1 MGEEMVKL
9 SEQENSS
16 YHIPVMLDECI
27 ESLQIKPNGVYVDC
41 TFGGGGHSRAILEK
55 LEKDGRLYA
64 FDQDEDAKANIPKGD
79 DRITFIPYNFKHLQ
93 RFLKLNGVTKVDGI
107 LADLGV
113 SSYQFDTAE
122 KGFST
127 RFEGPL
133 DMRMD
138 NSNPLT
144 AEHLLLTYSEQEL
157 HKMFEQYGEVTNSKT
172 LAKHIVACRNKMP
185 LTTTFQLKEM
195 LSPIVK
201 GNPNKYFSQVFQ
213 AIRMEVNDET
223 GALKEML
230 LQTPDILTEGG
241 RLAVITF
248 HSIEDR
254 IVKVFMREESFEEEA
269 YNPFS
274 RDVKEKKLRIVEKK
288 ALVATEVELKKNK
301 RSRSA
306 KLRVAER
313 K

>member
-1 MGEEMVKL
+1 MERTQGEV
-9 SEQENSS
+9 SS
-16 YHIPVMLDECI
+16 YHISVLLQ
-27 ESLQIKPNGVYVDC
+27 ESIDALQIKPEGIYVDC
-41 TFGGGGHSRAILEK
+41 TFGGGGHSKAILAK
-55 LEKDGRLYA
+55 LGKEGKLFA
-64 FDQDEDAKANIPKGD
+64 FDQDDDAKANVPAD
-79 DRITFIPYNFKHLQ
+79 DRITFLPYNFRHLQ
-93 RFLKLNGVTKVDGI
+93 RFLKLNGISKVNGI

-138 NSNPLT
+138 TGSALT
-144 AEHLLLTYSEQEL
+144 AEQLLLTYSEQQL

-172 LAKHIVACRNKMP
+172 LAKHIVANRNKMP

-195 LSPIVK
+195 LAPMVK

-213 AIRMEVNDET
+213 AIRMEVNDEM
-223 GALKEML
+223 GALKDML
-230 LQTPDILTEGG
+230 LQTPDLLKEGG

-254 IVKVFMREESFEEEA
+254 IVKVFMRDETFEEEV

-274 RDVKEKKLRIVEKK
+274 RDVREKKLTIIAKK
-288 ALVATEVELKKNK
+288 AIEAKEEELKKNR

-306 KLRVAER
+306 RLRVAER

>member
-1 MGEEMVKL
+1 MEEAV
-9 SEQENSS
+9 ERTQGQDSS
-16 YHIPVMLDECI
+16 YHISVLLQ
-27 ESLQIKPNGVYVDC
+27 ESIDALQIKSDGIYVDC
-41 TFGGGGHSRAILEK
+41 TFGGGGHSKAILEK
-55 LEKDGRLYA
+55 LGKEGKLFA
-64 FDQDEDAKANIPKGD
+64 FDQDDDAKANVPAD
-79 DRITFIPYNFKHLQ
+79 NRITFLPYNFRHLQ
-93 RFLKLNGVTKVDGI
+93 RFLKLNGITKVDGI

-138 NSNPLT
+138 NGAALT
-144 AEHLLLTYSEQEL
+144 AEQLLLSYSEQQL

-172 LAKHIVACRNKMP
+172 LAKHIVANRNKMP

-195 LSPIVK
+195 LAPVVK

-213 AIRMEVNDET
+213 AIRMEVNDEM
-223 GALKEML
+223 GALKDML
-230 LQTPDILTEGG
+230 MQTPDLLKEGG

-254 IVKVFMREESFEEEA
+254 IVKVFMREETFEEEV

-274 RDVKEKKLRIVEKK
+274 RDVKERKLTIIAKK
-288 ALVATEVELKKNK
+288 AIEANEEELKKNR

>member
-1 MGEEMVKL
+1 MKDAVERTQGED
-9 SEQENSS
+9 SS
-16 YHIPVMLDECI
+16 YHISVLLQ
-27 ESLQIKPNGVYVDC
+27 ESIDALQIKPEGIYVDC
-41 TFGGGGHSRAILEK
+41 TFGGGGHSKAILAQLGKEGK
-55 LEKDGRLYA
+55 LFG
-64 FDQDEDAKANIPKGD
+64 FDQDDDAKANVPAD
-79 DRITFIPYNFKHLQ
+79 DRITFLPYNFRHLQ
-93 RFLKLNGVTKVDGI
+93 RFLKLNGISKVDGI

-138 NSNPLT
+138 TGSALT
-144 AEHLLLTYSEQEL
+144 AEQLLLTYSEQQL
-157 HKMFEQYGEVTNSKT
+157 HKMFEQYGEVSNSKT
-172 LAKHIVACRNKMP
+172 LAKHIVANRNKMP
-185 LTTTFQLKEM
+185 LTNTFQLKEM
-195 LSPIVK
+195 LAPMVK

-213 AIRMEVNDET
+213 AIRMEVNDEM
-223 GALKEML
+223 GALKDML
-230 LQTPDILTEGG
+230 LQTPDLLKEGG

-254 IVKVFMREESFEEEA
+254 IVKVFMRDETFEEEV

-274 RDVKEKKLRIVEKK
+274 RDVKEKKLTIIAKK
-288 ALVATEVELKKNK
+288 AIEAKEEELKKNR

-306 KLRVAER
+306 RLRVAER

>member
-1 MGEEMVKL
+1 MERTQGED
-9 SEQENSS
+9 SS
-16 YHIPVMLDECI
+16 YHISVLLQ
-27 ESLQIKPNGVYVDC
+27 ESIDALQIKPEGIYVDC
-41 TFGGGGHSRAILEK
+41 TFGGGGHSKAILAK
-55 LEKDGRLYA
+55 LGKEGKLFA
-64 FDQDEDAKANIPKGD
+64 FDQDDDAKANVPAD
-79 DRITFIPYNFKHLQ
+79 DRITFLPYNFRHLQ
-93 RFLKLNGVTKVDGI
+93 RFLKLNGISKVNGI

-138 NSNPLT
+138 TGSALT
-144 AEHLLLTYSEQEL
+144 AEQLLLTYSEQQL

-172 LAKHIVACRNKMP
+172 LAKHIVANRNKMP

-195 LSPIVK
+195 LAPMVK

-213 AIRMEVNDET
+213 AIRMEVNDEM
-223 GALKEML
+223 GALKDML
-230 LQTPDILTEGG
+230 LQTPDLLKEGG

-254 IVKVFMREESFEEEA
+254 IVKVFMRDETFEEEV

-274 RDVKEKKLRIVEKK
+274 RDVREKKLTIIAKK
-288 ALVATEVELKKNK
+288 AIEAKEEELKKNR

-306 KLRVAER
+306 RLRVAER

>member
-1 MGEEMVKL
+1 MEEAV
-9 SEQENSS
+9 ERTQGQDSS
-16 YHIPVMLDECI
+16 YHISVLLQ
-27 ESLQIKPNGVYVDC
+27 ESIDALQIKSDGIYVDC
-41 TFGGGGHSRAILEK
+41 TFGGGGHSKAILEK
-55 LEKDGRLYA
+55 LGKEGKLFA
-64 FDQDEDAKANIPKGD
+64 FDQDDDAKANVPAD
-79 DRITFIPYNFKHLQ
+79 NRITFLPYNFRHLQ
-93 RFLKLNGVTKVDGI
+93 RFLKLNGITKVDGI

-138 NSNPLT
+138 NGSALT
-144 AEHLLLTYSEQEL
+144 AEQLLLSYSEQQL
-157 HKMFEQYGEVTNSKT
+157 HKMFEQFGEVTNSKT
-172 LAKHIVACRNKMP
+172 LAKHIVANRNKMP

-195 LSPIVK
+195 LAPVVK

-213 AIRMEVNDET
+213 AIRMEVNDEM
-223 GALKEML
+223 GALKDML
-230 LQTPDILTEGG
+230 MQTPDLLKEGG

-254 IVKVFMREESFEEEA
+254 IVKVFMREETFEEEV

-274 RDVKEKKLRIVEKK
+274 RDVKERKLTIIAKK
-288 ALVATEVELKKNK
+288 AIEANEEELKKNR

>member
-1 MGEEMVKL
+1 MGEEKGQF
-9 SEQENSS
+9 SEQDSS
-16 YHIPVMLDECI
+16 YHIPVLLQ
-27 ESLQIKPNGVYVDC
+27 ESIDALQIKPDGVYVDC
-41 TFGGGGHSRAILEK
+41 TFGGGGHSRAILSK
-55 LEKDGRLYA
+55 LGKKGKLFA
-64 FDQDEDAKANIPKGD
+64 FDQDDDAKANVPKD
-79 DRITFIPYNFKHLQ
+79 ERFTFLPYNFKYLQ
-93 RFLKLNGVTKVDGI
+93 RFLKLNGILKVDGI

-138 NSNPLT
+138 NGSSLK
-144 AEHLLLTYSEQEL
+144 AEQLLLMYSEQQL

-195 LSPIVK
+195 LAPIVK

-213 AIRMEVNDET
+213 AIRMEVNDEM
-223 GALKEML
+223 GVLKEML
-230 LQTPDILTEGG
+230 LQTPDLLKEGG

-254 IVKVFMREESFEEEA
+254 IVKVFMRDETFEEEV

-274 RDVKEKKLRIVEKK
+274 RDVKEKKLMIIAKK
-288 ALVATEVELKKNK
+288 AIEAKEDELRKNK

-306 KLRVAER
+306 RLRVAER

>member
-1 MGEEMVKL
+1 VERTQGED
-9 SEQENSS
+9 SS
-16 YHIPVMLDECI
+16 YHISVLLQ
-27 ESLQIKPNGVYVDC
+27 ESIDALQIKPEGIYVDC
-41 TFGGGGHSRAILEK
+41 TFGGGGHSRAILAQLGKEGK
-55 LEKDGRLYA
+55 LFA
-64 FDQDEDAKANIPKGD
+64 FDQDDDAKANVPAD
-79 DRITFIPYNFKHLQ
+79 DRITFLPYNFRHLQ
-93 RFLKLNGVTKVDGI
+93 RFLKLNGISKVDGI

-138 NSNPLT
+138 TGSALT
-144 AEHLLLTYSEQEL
+144 AEQLLLTYSEQQL
-157 HKMFEQYGEVTNSKT
+157 HKMFEQYGEVSNSKT
-172 LAKHIVACRNKMP
+172 LAKHIVANRNKMP
-185 LTTTFQLKEM
+185 LTNTFQLKEM
-195 LSPIVK
+195 LAPMVK

-213 AIRMEVNDET
+213 AIRMEVNDEM
-223 GALKEML
+223 GALKDML
-230 LQTPDILTEGG
+230 LQTPDLLKEGG

-254 IVKVFMREESFEEEA
+254 IVKVFMRDETFEEEV

-274 RDVKEKKLRIVEKK
+274 RDVKEKKLTIIAKK
-288 ALVATEVELKKNK
+288 AIEAKEEELKKNR

-306 KLRVAER
+306 RLRVAER

>member
-1 MGEEMVKL
+1 MERTQG
-9 SEQENSS
+9 QDSS
-16 YHIPVMLDECI
+16 YHISVLLQ
-27 ESLQIKPNGVYVDC
+27 ESIDALQIKSDGIYVDC
-41 TFGGGGHSRAILEK
+41 TFGGGGHSKAILEK
-55 LEKDGRLYA
+55 LGKEGKLFA
-64 FDQDEDAKANIPKGD
+64 FDQDDDAKANVPAD
-79 DRITFIPYNFKHLQ
+79 NRITFLPYNFRHLQ
-93 RFLKLNGVTKVDGI
+93 RFLKLNGITKVDGI

-138 NSNPLT
+138 NGSALT
-144 AEHLLLTYSEQEL
+144 AEQLLLSYSEQQL
-157 HKMFEQYGEVTNSKT
+157 HKMFEQFGEVTNSKT
-172 LAKHIVACRNKMP
+172 LAKHIVANRNKMP

-195 LSPIVK
+195 LAPVVK

-213 AIRMEVNDET
+213 AIRMEVNDEM
-223 GALKEML
+223 GALKDML
-230 LQTPDILTEGG
+230 MQTPDLLKEGG

-254 IVKVFMREESFEEEA
+254 IVKVFMREETFEEEV

-274 RDVKEKKLRIVEKK
+274 RDVKERKLTIIAKK
-288 ALVATEVELKKNK
+288 AIEANEEELKKNR

>member
-1 MGEEMVKL
+1 MIEEKAMA
-9 SEQENSS
+9 SEQDSS
-16 YHIPVMLDECI
+16 YHIPVLLNECI
-27 ESLQIKPNGVYVDC
+27 EALNIKPSGVYVDC
-41 TFGGGGHSRAILEK
+41 TYGGGGHSRVILEK
-55 LEKDGRLYA
+55 LGKDGKLFA
-64 FDQDEDAKANIPKGD
+64 FDQDDDAKANVPKGD
-79 DRITFIPYNFKHLQ
+79 DRITFLPYNFKHLQ
-93 RFLKLNGVTKVDGI
+93 RFLKLNGVMKVDGI

-138 NSNPLT
+138 SSSPFT
-144 AEHLLLTYSEQEL
+144 AEQLLLTYSEQQL

-195 LSPIVK
+195 LSAIVK

-230 LQTPDILTEGG
+230 LQTPDILKEGG

-254 IVKVFMREESFEEEA
+254 IVKVFMRDESFEEEV

-274 RDVKEKKLRIVEKK
+274 RDVKVKKLRVVEKK
-288 ALVATEVELKKNK
+288 AIAATEDELKKNK

-313 K
+313 I

>member
-1 MGEEMVKL
+1 MKDAVERTQGEV
-9 SEQENSS
+9 SS
-16 YHIPVMLDECI
+16 YHISVLLQ
-27 ESLQIKPNGVYVDC
+27 ESIDALQIKPEGIYVDC
-41 TFGGGGHSRAILEK
+41 TFGGGGHSKAILAQLGKEGK
-55 LEKDGRLYA
+55 LFA
-64 FDQDEDAKANIPKGD
+64 FDQDDDAKANVPAD
-79 DRITFIPYNFKHLQ
+79 DRITFLPYNFRHLQ
-93 RFLKLNGVTKVDGI
+93 RFLKLNGISKVDGI

-138 NSNPLT
+138 TGSALT
-144 AEHLLLTYSEQEL
+144 AEQLLLTYSEQQL

-172 LAKHIVACRNKMP
+172 LAKHIVANRNKMP

-195 LSPIVK
+195 LAPMVK

-213 AIRMEVNDET
+213 AIRMEVNDEM
-223 GALKEML
+223 GALKDML
-230 LQTPDILTEGG
+230 LQTPDLLKEGG

-254 IVKVFMREESFEEEA
+254 IVKVFMRDETFEEEV

-274 RDVKEKKLRIVEKK
+274 RDVKEKKLTIIAKK
-288 ALVATEVELKKNK
+288 AIEAKEEELKKNR

>member
-1 MGEEMVKL
+1 MKDAVERTQGED
-9 SEQENSS
+9 SS
-16 YHIPVMLDECI
+16 YHISVLLQ
-27 ESLQIKPNGVYVDC
+27 ESIDALQIKPEGIYVDC
-41 TFGGGGHSRAILEK
+41 TFGGGGHSRAILAQLGKEGK
-55 LEKDGRLYA
+55 LFA
-64 FDQDEDAKANIPKGD
+64 FDQDDDAKANVPAD
-79 DRITFIPYNFKHLQ
+79 DRITFLPYNFRHLQ
-93 RFLKLNGVTKVDGI
+93 RFLKLNGISKVDGI

-138 NSNPLT
+138 TGSALT
-144 AEHLLLTYSEQEL
+144 AEQLLLTYSEQQL
-157 HKMFEQYGEVTNSKT
+157 HKMFEQYGEVSNSKT
-172 LAKHIVACRNKMP
+172 LAKHIVANRNKMP
-185 LTTTFQLKEM
+185 LTNTFQLKEM
-195 LSPIVK
+195 LAPMVK

-213 AIRMEVNDET
+213 AIRMEVNDEM
-223 GALKEML
+223 GALKDML
-230 LQTPDILTEGG
+230 LQTPDLLKEGG

-254 IVKVFMREESFEEEA
+254 IVKVFMRDETFEEEV

-274 RDVKEKKLRIVEKK
+274 RDVKEKKLTIIAKK
-288 ALVATEVELKKNK
+288 AIEAKEEELKKNR

-306 KLRVAER
+306 RLRVAER

>member
-1 MGEEMVKL
+1 MERTQGED
-9 SEQENSS
+9 SS
-16 YHIPVMLDECI
+16 YHISVLLQ
-27 ESLQIKPNGVYVDC
+27 ESIDALQIKPEGIYVDC
-41 TFGGGGHSRAILEK
+41 TFGGGGHSRAILAQLGKEGK
-55 LEKDGRLYA
+55 LFA
-64 FDQDEDAKANIPKGD
+64 FDQDDDAKANVPAD
-79 DRITFIPYNFKHLQ
+79 DRITFLPYNFRHLQ
-93 RFLKLNGVTKVDGI
+93 RFLKLNGISKVDGI

-138 NSNPLT
+138 TGSALT
-144 AEHLLLTYSEQEL
+144 AEQLLLTYSEQQL
-157 HKMFEQYGEVTNSKT
+157 HKMFEQYGEVSNSKT
-172 LAKHIVACRNKMP
+172 LAKHIVANRNKMP
-185 LTTTFQLKEM
+185 LTNTFQLKEM
-195 LSPIVK
+195 LAPMVK

-213 AIRMEVNDET
+213 AIRMEVNDEM
-223 GALKEML
+223 GALKDML
-230 LQTPDILTEGG
+230 LQTPDLLKEGG

-254 IVKVFMREESFEEEA
+254 IVKVFMRDETFEEEV

-274 RDVKEKKLRIVEKK
+274 RDVKEKKLTIIAKK
-288 ALVATEVELKKNK
+288 AIEAKEEELKKNR

-306 KLRVAER
+306 RLRVAER

>member
-1 MGEEMVKL
+1 V
-9 SEQENSS
+9 
-16 YHIPVMLDECI
+16 P
-27 ESLQIKPNGVYVDC
+27 
-41 TFGGGGHSRAILEK
+41 A
-55 LEKDGRLYA
+55 
-64 FDQDEDAKANIPKGD
+64 D
-79 DRITFIPYNFKHLQ
+79 DRITFLPYNFRHLQ
-93 RFLKLNGVTKVDGI
+93 RFLKLNGISKVDGI

-138 NSNPLT
+138 TGSALT
-144 AEHLLLTYSEQEL
+144 AEQLLLTYSEQQL

-172 LAKHIVACRNKMP
+172 LAKHIVANRNKMP

-195 LSPIVK
+195 LAPMVK

-213 AIRMEVNDET
+213 AIRMEVNDEM
-223 GALKEML
+223 GALKDML
-230 LQTPDILTEGG
+230 LQTPDLLKEGG

-254 IVKVFMREESFEEEA
+254 IVKVFMRDETFEEEV

-274 RDVKEKKLRIVEKK
+274 RDVKEKKLTIIAKK
-288 ALVATEVELKKNK
+288 AIEAKEEELKKNR

>member
-1 MGEEMVKL
+1 MEMAA
-9 SEQENSS
+9 EQDSS
-16 YHIPVMLDECI
+16 YHIPVMLHECI
-27 ESLQIKPNGVYVDC
+27 EALQIKPGGVYVDC

-55 LEKDGRLYA
+55 LGKDGRLFA
-64 FDQDEDAKANIPKGD
+64 FDQDDDAMANVPKGD
-79 DRITFIPYNFKHLQ
+79 DRITFLPYNFKHLQ

-138 NSNPLT
+138 NSSPLT
-144 AEHLLLTYSEQEL
+144 AEHLLLTYTEQQL

-172 LAKHIVACRNKMP
+172 LAKHIVACRHKMP

-230 LQTPDILTEGG
+230 LQTPDILKEGG

-254 IVKVFMREESFEEEA
+254 IVKVFMRDEGCEEEV

-274 RDVKEKKLRIVEKK
+274 REVKEKKLKVVEKK
-288 ALVATEVELKKNK
+288 AIAATEEELKKNK

>member
-1 MGEEMVKL
+1 MKDAVERTQGED
-9 SEQENSS
+9 SS
-16 YHIPVMLDECI
+16 YHISVLLQ
-27 ESLQIKPNGVYVDC
+27 ESIDALQIKPEGIYVDC
-41 TFGGGGHSRAILEK
+41 TFGGGGHSKAILAQLGKEGK
-55 LEKDGRLYA
+55 LFA
-64 FDQDEDAKANIPKGD
+64 FDQDDDAKANVPAD
-79 DRITFIPYNFKHLQ
+79 DRITFLPYNFRHLQ
-93 RFLKLNGVTKVDGI
+93 RFLKLNGITKVDGI

-138 NSNPLT
+138 TGSALT
-144 AEHLLLTYSEQEL
+144 AEQLLLTYSEQQL

-172 LAKHIVACRNKMP
+172 LAKHIVANRNKMP

-195 LSPIVK
+195 LAPIVK

-213 AIRMEVNDET
+213 AIRMEVNDEM
-223 GALKEML
+223 GALKDML
-230 LQTPDILTEGG
+230 LQTPDLLKEGG

-254 IVKVFMREESFEEEA
+254 IVKVFMRDETFEEEV

-274 RDVKEKKLRIVEKK
+274 RDVKEKKLTIIAKK
-288 ALVATEVELKKNK
+288 AIEAKEEELKKNR

-306 KLRVAER
+306 RLRVAER

>member
-1 MGEEMVKL
+1 MKDAVERTQGED
-9 SEQENSS
+9 SS
-16 YHIPVMLDECI
+16 YHISVLLQ
-27 ESLQIKPNGVYVDC
+27 ESIDALQIKPEGIYVDC
-41 TFGGGGHSRAILEK
+41 TFGGGGHSKAILAQLGKEGK
-55 LEKDGRLYA
+55 LFA
-64 FDQDEDAKANIPKGD
+64 FDQDDDAKANVPAD
-79 DRITFIPYNFKHLQ
+79 DRITFLPYNFRHLQ
-93 RFLKLNGVTKVDGI
+93 RFLKLNGISKVDGI

-138 NSNPLT
+138 TGSALT
-144 AEHLLLTYSEQEL
+144 AEQLLLTYSEQQL
-157 HKMFEQYGEVTNSKT
+157 HKMFEQYGEVSNSKT
-172 LAKHIVACRNKMP
+172 LAKHIVANRNKMP

-195 LSPIVK
+195 LAPMVK

-213 AIRMEVNDET
+213 AIRMEVNDEM
-223 GALKEML
+223 GALKDML
-230 LQTPDILTEGG
+230 LQTPDLLKEGG

-254 IVKVFMREESFEEEA
+254 IVKVFIRDETFEEA
-269 YNPFS
+269 VYNPFS
-274 RDVKEKKLRIVEKK
+274 RDVREKKLTIIAKK
-288 ALVATEVELKKNK
+288 AIEAKEEELKKNR

-306 KLRVAER
+306 RLRVAER

>member
-1 MGEEMVKL
+1 MVEEKGQF
-9 SEQENSS
+9 SEQDSS
-16 YHIPVMLDECI
+16 YHIPVLLQ
-27 ESLQIKPNGVYVDC
+27 ESIDALQIKPDGVYVDC
-41 TFGGGGHSRAILEK
+41 TFGGGGHSRAILSK
-55 LEKDGRLYA
+55 LGKEGRLFA
-64 FDQDEDAKANIPKGD
+64 FDQDDDAKANVPD
-79 DRITFIPYNFKHLQ
+79 DERITFLPYNFKYLQ
-93 RFLKLNGVTKVDGI
+93 RFLKLNAVLKVDGI

-138 NSNPLT
+138 NGSSLT
-144 AEHLLLTYSEQEL
+144 AEQLLLTYTEQQL

-195 LSPIVK
+195 LAPIVK

-213 AIRMEVNDET
+213 AIRMEVNDEM
-223 GALKEML
+223 GVLKEML
-230 LQTPDILTEGG
+230 LQTPDLLKEGG

-254 IVKVFMREESFEEEA
+254 IVKVFMRDETFEEEV

-274 RDVKEKKLRIVEKK
+274 RDVKEKKLTIIAKK
-288 ALVATEVELKKNK
+288 AIEAKEDELRKNK

-306 KLRVAER
+306 RLRVAER

>member
-1 MGEEMVKL
+1 MIEEKAMA
-9 SEQENSS
+9 SEQDSS
-16 YHIPVMLDECI
+16 YHIPVMLNECI
-27 ESLQIKPNGVYVDC
+27 EALNIKPSGVYVDC
-41 TFGGGGHSRAILEK
+41 TYGGGGHSRAILEK
-55 LEKDGRLYA
+55 LGKDGKLFA
-64 FDQDEDAKANIPKGD
+64 FDQDDDAKANVPKGD
-79 DRITFIPYNFKHLQ
+79 DRITFLPYNFKHLQ
-93 RFLKLNGVTKVDGI
+93 RFLKLNGVMKVDGI

-138 NSNPLT
+138 NSSPFT
-144 AEHLLLTYSEQEL
+144 AEQLLLTYSEQQL

-195 LSPIVK
+195 LSAIVK

-230 LQTPDILTEGG
+230 LQTPDILKIGG

-254 IVKVFMREESFEEEA
+254 IVKVFMRDESFEEEV

-274 RDVKEKKLRIVEKK
+274 RDVKVKKLKVVEKK
-288 ALVATEVELKKNK
+288 AIAATEDELKKNK

-313 K
+313 I

>member
-1 MGEEMVKL
+1 MVEEKGQF
-9 SEQENSS
+9 SEQDSS
-16 YHIPVMLDECI
+16 YHIPVLLQ
-27 ESLQIKPNGVYVDC
+27 ESIDALQIKPNGVYVDC
-41 TFGGGGHSRAILEK
+41 TFGGGGHSRAILSK
-55 LEKDGRLYA
+55 LGKEGRLFA
-64 FDQDEDAKANIPKGD
+64 FDQDDDAKANVPD
-79 DRITFIPYNFKHLQ
+79 DERITFLPYNFKYLQ
-93 RFLKLNGVTKVDGI
+93 RFLKLNAVLKVDGI

-138 NSNPLT
+138 NGSSLT
-144 AEHLLLTYSEQEL
+144 AEQLLLTYTEQQL

-195 LSPIVK
+195 LAPIVK

-213 AIRMEVNDET
+213 AIRMEVNDEM
-223 GALKEML
+223 GVLKEML
-230 LQTPDILTEGG
+230 LQTPDLLKEGG

-254 IVKVFMREESFEEEA
+254 IVKVFMRDETFEEEV

-274 RDVKEKKLRIVEKK
+274 RDVKEKKLTIIAKK
-288 ALVATEVELKKNK
+288 AIEAKEDELRKNK

-306 KLRVAER
+306 RLRVAER